1 LRLAARA
8 FKSVGAIRRRGAAEG
23 LMMKTSSARK
33 SAASRHA
40 LRGASLLCLVVALA
54 PAKAEE
60 AGPNLAPAKAEETA
74 SSKAPAKAEGAKA
87 ESATSSGK
95 AEGQKSESASKPEPV
110 KTESAKAE
118 GAASTPEPEGR
129 DWRGMY
135 VGGAMGGSLPLDRSE
150 TLQAVSGLV
159 GPLYGLHPPSQE
171 RGGIVFGGLAGYN
184 FQAGHVVLGAET
196 ELNLL
201 EGRRG
206 PSGTFF
212 APPAYAGLGVVTYT
226 LARPNSDGNYFAS
239 FRGRVGYAIDN
250 ALLYATFGVA
260 SGGWRSASGLFLNNF
275 APGNLFSSGETA
287 SSRMKFVA
295 GGGLE
300 WGLDAHWSARAEYLF
315 LDQSYGTQLFDNG
328 AYFDF
333 LSKTRT
339 QSHVFRLGLLYNLG
353 ADNLLPKPE
362 GKKEGKK
369 EAKEGE
375 KEGKKEGD
383 KQAEKDGKKEEAKTD
398 EKPQEGARTAWPNVA
413 RPTEG
418 NVTSTATESAKIN
431 PTTPQDVPDEE
442 RYSFHAQSTVVAQG
456 YPKLYALYSGQN
468 SLPPDGQVRATN
480 STTGFFGLR
489 LWDGGEAYVNPEID
503 EGYGLGDTLGLAGFS
518 SAEAYKVGHARPY
531 LRFQRYFARQTI
543 GLGGESET
551 IDPGQNLLGG
561 SVEANRLTFTIGKYS
576 VVDIFDD
583 NRYAHDT
590 RNGFLNWSVIDMGAF
605 DYAADSWGYTEGATL
620 EWKQDWWTA
629 RTGAFQLSITPNS
642 EWIEPV
648 LLRQYEVVGEIEARH
663 QLLFDQPGKVKL
675 LAYALTGFMG
685 KYEDA
690 VLNGFLTDTTPDVTQ
705 NRIKRTKVGGGINI
719 EQPYSDTLGFFL
731 RASMLNGRYETYEF
745 TDIQRSLSGGFVLT
759 GASWD
764 RPKDAIGVA
773 GVVNGLSGNQVQY
786 FAAGGLGVL
795 IGDGA
800 LNYNGEHILE
810 TYYRYSLGEG
820 VHLTGDYQFVHN
832 PAYNKDRGPANIFAL
847 RLHGEF

>member
-1 LRLAARA
+1 
-8 FKSVGAIRRRGAAEG
+8 
-23 LMMKTSSARK
+23 MKTSSAKK
-33 SAASRHA
+33 SVVSRHA
-40 LRGASLLCLVVALA
+40 LRDASLLCLVLALTPAKAEDAASA
-54 PAKAEE
+54 PAKA
-60 AGPNLAPAKAEETA
+60 ASATSIAASAKDKGAKAESAA
-74 SSKAPAKAEGAKA
+74 SHVAPAKAEGAKA
-87 ESATSSGK
+87 E
-95 AEGQKSESASKPEPV
+95 
-110 KTESAKAE
+110 
-118 GAASTPEPEGR
+118 GAGSIRAPEGR
-129 DWRGMY
+129 DWRGFY
-135 VGGAMGGSLPLDRSE
+135 LGAAGGGALPVDRSE
-150 TLQAVSGLV
+150 TLQAASGLV
-159 GPLYGLHPPSQE
+159 GPLYDLHPPSQE
-171 RGGIVFGGLAGYN
+171 RGGIVFGGLVGYN
-184 FQAGHVVLGAET
+184 FQSGHVVLGAET

-212 APPAYAGLGVVTYT
+212 APPAYAGLGVVSYN
-226 LARPNSDGNYFAS
+226 LARPNSDGNYFSS
-239 FRGRVGYAIDN
+239 FRGRVGYTIDN

-275 APGNLFSSGETA
+275 APGNLFTSGETA
-287 SSRMKFVA
+287 SSRMKYVA

-315 LDQSYGTQLFDNG
+315 LDQSNGTQLFDNG
-328 AYFDF
+328 AYYDF
-333 LSKTRT
+333 LSKTHT
-339 QSHVFRLGLLYNLG
+339 QSHVFRLGLLYNFG

-362 GKKEGKK
+362 GKKEAKK
-369 EAKEGE
+369 E
-375 KEGKKEGD
+375 
-383 KQAEKDGKKEEAKTD
+383 AEKDGKKEDNKEEAKSG
-398 EKPQEGARTAWPNVA
+398 EKQEQNAETPWPNVA
-413 RPTEG
+413 EDDGRQYDVHGDRIRRKSIRPRRRTQPKRS
-418 NVTSTATESAKIN
+418 VTASTHRARSSRRAIRSSMRSIAGRTACRRTARCARRTRPPAFLACACGRAARAMSI
-431 PTTPQDVPDEE
+431 P
-442 RYSFHAQSTVVAQG
+442 RSTKAM
-456 YPKLYALYSGQN
+456 AL
-468 SLPPDGQVRATN
+468 RTRWE
-480 STTGFFGLR
+480 F
-489 LWDGGEAYVNPEID
+489 
-503 EGYGLGDTLGLAGFS
+503 AGFP

-531 LRFQRYFARQTI
+531 LRFQRYFVRQTI
-543 GLGGESET
+543 GLGGDSET

-561 SVEANRLTFTIGKYS
+561 SVDANRLTFTIGKYS
-576 VVDIFDD
+576 VVDLFDD

-590 RNGFLNWSVIDMGAF
+590 RNGFLNWSVVDMGAF
-605 DYAADSWGYTEGATL
+605 DYAADSWGFTEGATL

-629 RTGAFQLSITPNS
+629 RTGAFQLSNVPNS

-648 LLRQYEVVGEIEARH
+648 LLRQYGVVGEIEARH
-663 QLLFDQPGKVKL
+663 QLFFNQPGKVKL
-675 LAYALTGFMG
+675 LAYANTGYMG
-685 KYEDA
+685 KYDDA
-690 VLNGFLTDTTPDVTQ
+690 VLTGFLTDTTPDVTL
-705 NRIKRTKVGGGINI
+705 NRLKRTKVGGGINI

-731 RASMLNGRYETYEF
+731 RASIANGRYETYEF

-795 IGDGA
+795 VGDGA

>member
-1 LRLAARA
+1 
-8 FKSVGAIRRRGAAEG
+8 
-23 LMMKTSSARK
+23 MKTSSAKK
-33 SAASRHA
+33 SVVSRHA
-40 LRGASLLCLVVALA
+40 LRDASLLCLVLALA
-54 PAKAEE
+54 PAKAED
-60 AGPNLAPAKAEETA
+60 AASTTAPTKAERATSTA
-74 SSKAPAKAEGAKA
+74 ASTKDKGAKA
-87 ESATSSGK
+87 ESAASNAAPAK
-95 AEGQKSESASKPEPV
+95 ADG
-110 KTESAKAE
+110 AKAE
-118 GAASTPEPEGR
+118 GAGSIRAPEGR
-129 DWRGMY
+129 DWRGFY
-135 VGGAMGGSLPLDRSE
+135 LGAAGGGALPVDRGE

-159 GPLYGLHPPSQE
+159 GPLYDLHPPSQE
-171 RGGIVFGGLAGYN
+171 RGGIVFGGLVGYN
-184 FQAGHVVLGAET
+184 FQSGHVVLGAET

-212 APPAYAGLGVVTYT
+212 APPAYAALGVVSYN
-226 LARPNSDGNYFAS
+226 LARPNSDGNYFSS
-239 FRGRVGYAIDN
+239 FRGRVGYTIDN

-275 APGNLFSSGETA
+275 APGNLFASGETA
-287 SSRMKFVA
+287 SSSMKYVA

-300 WGLDAHWSARAEYLF
+300 WGLDAHWSARADYLF

-328 AYFDF
+328 AYYDF
-333 LSKTRT
+333 LSKTHT
-339 QSHVFRLGLLYNLG
+339 QSHLFRLGILYNLG

-362 GKKEGKK
+362 GKKEAKK
-369 EAKEGE
+369 E
-375 KEGKKEGD
+375 
-383 KQAEKDGKKEEAKTD
+383 AEKDGKKEDNKEEAKRD
-398 EKPQEGARTAWPNVA
+398 GKQEQNADTAWPNVA
-413 RPTEG
+413 RTTEG
-418 NVTSTATESAKIN
+418 NMTSTATESAKIN
-431 PTTPQDVPDEE
+431 PTTPQDTAEAE
-442 RYSFHAQSTVVAQG
+442 RYSFHGQSTVVAQG

-480 STTGFFGLR
+480 STTGFFGMR
-489 LWDGGEAYVNPEID
+489 LWKGGEAYVDPEID
-503 EGYGLGDTLGLAGFS
+503 EGYGLADTLGVAGFP

-531 LRFQRYFARQTI
+531 LRFQRYFVRQTF

-561 SVEANRLTFTIGKYS
+561 SVDTNRLTFTIGKYS
-576 VVDIFDD
+576 VVDLFDD

-590 RNGFLNWSVIDMGAF
+590 RNGFLNWSVVDMGAF
-605 DYAADSWGYTEGATL
+605 DYAANSWGYTEGATL

-629 RTGAFQLSITPNS
+629 RTGAFQLSNVPNS

-663 QLLFDQPGKVKL
+663 QLFFNQPGKVKL
-675 LAYALTGFMG
+675 LAYANTGYMG
-685 KYEDA
+685 KYDDA
-690 VLNGFLTDTTPDVTQ
+690 VLAGFVTDTTPDVTL
-705 NRIKRTKVGGGINI
+705 NRLKRTKVGGGINI
-719 EQPYSDTLGFFL
+719 EQPYSDMLGFFL
-731 RASMLNGRYETYEF
+731 RASIANGRYETFEF

-795 IGDGA
+795 VGDGA

>member
-1 LRLAARA
+1 
-8 FKSVGAIRRRGAAEG
+8 
-23 LMMKTSSARK
+23 MMKTSSAK
-33 SAASRHA
+33 ESAVSRHA
-40 LRGASLLCLVVALA
+40 LQGASLLCLILALT
-54 PAKAEE
+54 PAKAED
-60 AGPNLAPAKAEETA
+60 ASTHAP
-74 SSKAPAKAEGAKA
+74 
-87 ESATSSGK
+87 
-95 AEGQKSESASKPEPV
+95 
-110 KTESAKAE
+110 AKAE
-118 GAASTPEPEGR
+118 GAASTPAPEGR
-129 DWRGMY
+129 DWRGLY
-135 VGGAMGGSLPLDRSE
+135 LGVAGGGALPVDRSE
-150 TLQAVSGLV
+150 TLQAASGLV
-159 GPLYGLHPPSQE
+159 GPLYDLHPPSQE
-171 RGGIVFGGLAGYN
+171 RGGIVFGGLVGYN
-184 FQAGHVVLGAET
+184 FQSGHVVLGAET

-201 EGRRG
+201 YGRRG

-212 APPAYAGLGVVTYT
+212 APPAYAGLGVLTYT
-226 LARPNSDGNYFAS
+226 LGRPYSDGNYFSS
-239 FRGRVGYAIDN
+239 FRGRVGYAIEN

-275 APGNLFSSGETA
+275 APGNLFSSGETD

-328 AYFDF
+328 AYYDF
-333 LSKTRT
+333 LSKTRA

-353 ADNLLPKPE
+353 ADDLLPKPE

-369 EAKEGE
+369 E
-375 KEGKKEGD
+375 
-383 KQAEKDGKKEEAKTD
+383 KEEAKSD
-398 EKPQEGARTAWPNVA
+398 EKPQEGKRVAWPNVA
-413 RPTEG
+413 SVTEG
-418 NVTSTATESAKIN
+418 NQASTASETPKIN
-431 PTTPQDVPDEE
+431 PTTPQETPDEE
-442 RYSFHAQSTVVAQG
+442 RYGFHGQSTVVAQG
-456 YPKLYALYSGQN
+456 YPKLDAHYSGQN

-480 STTGFFGLR
+480 STTGYFGMR
-489 LWDGGEAYVNPEID
+489 LWEGGEAYVNPEVD
-503 EGYGLGDTLGLAGFS
+503 QGFGLADTLGVAGFP
-518 SAEAYKVGHARPY
+518 SAEADKVGRARPY
-531 LRFQRYFARQTI
+531 LRFQRYFVRQTI
-543 GLGGESET
+543 GVGGESET

-561 SVEANRLTFTIGKYS
+561 AVDANRLTFTIGKFG

-590 RNGFLNWSVIDMGAF
+590 RNGFLNWSVIEMGAF
-605 DYAADSWGYTEGATL
+605 DYAADSWGYTEGAAL
-620 EWKQDWWTA
+620 EWKKEWWTA
-629 RTGAFQLSITPNS
+629 RAGAFQLSNTPNS
-642 EWIEPV
+642 ELIEPV

-663 QLLFDQPGKVKL
+663 QLFFNQPGKVKL
-675 LAYALTGFMG
+675 LAYANTGYMG

-690 VLNGFLTDTTPDVTQ
+690 VYLGFLTDTTPDTSQ
-705 NRIKRTKVGGGINI
+705 NRLKRTKVGGGVNI

-731 RASMLNGRYETYEF
+731 RASIANGRYETFDF

-786 FAAGGLGVL
+786 FAAGGLGLL

-810 TYYRYSLGEG
+810 TYYRYGLGEG
-820 VHLTGDYQFVHN
+820 VHLTGDYQFVHK

>member
-1 LRLAARA
+1 MRRS
-8 FKSVGAIRRRGAAEG
+8 SVKE
-23 LMMKTSSARK
+23 SAV
-33 SAASRHA
+33 SRHA
-40 LRGASLLCLVVALA
+40 LRGASLLCLILALA

-60 AGPNLAPAKAEETA
+60 A
-74 SSKAPAKAEGAKA
+74 
-87 ESATSSGK
+87 
-95 AEGQKSESASKPEPV
+95 
-110 KTESAKAE
+110 
-118 GAASTPEPEGR
+118 ASTPAPEGR
-129 DWRGMY
+129 DWRGLY
-135 VGGAMGGSLPLDRSE
+135 LGAAGGGALPVDRSE
-150 TLQAVSGLV
+150 TLQAVSGLL
-159 GPLYGLHPPSQE
+159 GPLYDLHPPSQE
-171 RGGIVFGGLAGYN
+171 RGGIVFGGLVGYN
-184 FQAGHVVLGAET
+184 FQSGHVVLGAET

-201 EGRRG
+201 YGRRG
-206 PSGTFF
+206 PSGTLL
-212 APPAYAGLGVVTYT
+212 APPAYAGQGVLTYT
-226 LARPNSDGNYFAS
+226 LGRPYSDGNYFSS
-239 FRGRVGYAIDN
+239 FRGRLGYTIDN

-295 GGGLE
+295 GGGLD

-315 LDQSYGTQLFDNG
+315 LDQSYGTQLFDSG
-328 AYFDF
+328 AYYDF

-369 EAKEGE
+369 EDAKGGGE
-375 KEGKKEGD
+375 ASQEGK
-383 KQAEKDGKKEEAKTD
+383 
-398 EKPQEGARTAWPNVA
+398 RTAYPNVA
-413 RPTEG
+413 SVTEG
-418 NVTSTATESAKIN
+418 NQASTASETPKIN
-431 PTTPQDVPDEE
+431 PTTPQDTPQEE

-480 STTGFFGLR
+480 STTGFFGMR
-489 LWDGGEAYVNPEID
+489 LWDGGEAYVDPEVD
-503 EGYGLGDTLGLAGFS
+503 EGYGLANTLGVAGFP

-531 LRFQRYFARQTI
+531 LRFQRYFVRQTI

-561 SVEANRLTFTIGKYS
+561 SVDANRLTFTIGKYS
-576 VVDIFDD
+576 VVDLFDD

-590 RNGFLNWSVIDMGAF
+590 RNGFLNWSVVDMGAF

-629 RTGAFQLSITPNS
+629 RAGAFQLSNVPNS

-648 LLRQYEVVGEIEARH
+648 LLRQYMAVGEIEARH
-663 QLLFDQPGKVKL
+663 QLFFNQPGKVKL
-675 LAYALTGFMG
+675 LVYADTGYMG
-685 KYEDA
+685 KYQDA
-690 VLNGFLTDTTPDVTQ
+690 VYTGFFTDTTPDTSL
-705 NRIKRTKVGGGINI
+705 NRLKRTKVGGGVNI

-731 RASMLNGRYETYEF
+731 RASLLNGRYETYEF

-810 TYYRYSLGEG
+810 SYYRYSLGEG